1 MMRYRVAI
9 DCGTSAFFA
18 QTDVFENTA
27 ILVFVRHCTAGLG
40 KKPGQP
46 ADDAAATFIPNNQ
59 CPVAMIHR
67 YKYGNEEYPA
77 IG

>member
-1 MMRYRVAI
+1 MTRVMPYCVTI

-18 QTDVFENTA
+18 QTNVFGNTA

-40 KKPGQP
+40 KKPKQP

-59 CPVAMIHR
+59 CPVAMIDR
-67 YKYGNEEYPA
+67 
-77 IG
+77 